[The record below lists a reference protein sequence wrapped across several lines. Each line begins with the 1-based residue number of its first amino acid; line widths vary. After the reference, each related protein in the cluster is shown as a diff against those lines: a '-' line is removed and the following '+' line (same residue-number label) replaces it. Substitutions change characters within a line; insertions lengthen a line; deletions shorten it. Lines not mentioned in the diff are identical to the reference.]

1 VLEPAVDE
9 PSFGCRY
16 RAGFVVELEDGLR
29 LGLVASPSLRNLHLC
44 MPASRA
50 VFCVE
55 PVSHVPGVVNRRAFA
70 HLGDMTAL
78 APGEALE
85 GTVVLSPERLPHQA
99 A

>member
-1 VLEPAVDE
+1 
-9 PSFGCRY
+9 
-16 RAGFVVELEDGLR
+16 
-29 LGLVASPSLRNLHLC
+29 LRNLHLC